1 MSMKTDKK
9 PSRQSSSKHYASRMP
24 NMRPTSLIDYY
35 SIELENWVQY
45 VIDKSEKNGDVCKR
59 NRFVA
64 LRTELSC

>member
-1 MSMKTDKK
+1 MSVKTNKK
-9 PSRQSSSKHYASRMP
+9 PSRQGSKQYASRMP
-24 NMRPTSLIDYY
+24 NMRLTGLIDYY

-45 VIDKSEKNGDVCKR
+45 VIEKSEKNGDVCKR